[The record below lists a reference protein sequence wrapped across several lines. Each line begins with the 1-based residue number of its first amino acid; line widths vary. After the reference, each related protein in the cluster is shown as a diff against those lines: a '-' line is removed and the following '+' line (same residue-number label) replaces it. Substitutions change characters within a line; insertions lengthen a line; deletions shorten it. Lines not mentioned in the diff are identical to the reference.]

1 MLAAEWNPPEQLE
14 EYRLIRLLGRGA
26 MGRVYLAHDTLLD
39 RHVAVKFV
47 DASEGAAA
55 KSRVFEEARAIAR
68 LQHPNVVAIYRV
80 AEAAG
85 HPYLVSEYVR
95 GQSLDRIERPVAAA
109 LALSLALDL
118 ARGLAAAHRCGV
130 LHRDVK
136 PANAMLTDDVR
147 GKLLDFG
154 LARVIDAS
162 MKEPVIAPP
171 RERVAPVRVSV
182 DRTMDVQPRAA
193 MSSSGSA
200 VDSINA
206 PLTSVVSIADE
217 VAPSNP
223 FAKGSPPDGGTPL
236 YMAPELWRGEPAT
249 RRSDL
254 YALGILLYELVA
266 GNAPH
271 RGLGMAELGDAI
283 QHADIPRLAEVVPG
297 CDPALAAI
305 IDRLVERDAGAR
317 FGSADA
323 LVTALEE
330 CAAPAT
336 SLAVPEGNPYRGL
349 AVFDAAHGA
358 LFFGRRSEIR
368 ELVDR
373 VLTEP
378 LVIVGGDSGTG
389 KSSVCRAG
397 VLPFLVENAGW
408 TRVDVIPGRWP
419 VQSFAAALAAWS
431 GVDEATLAAMMR
443 DTPASVARAIRKHIV
458 DGPDRKLLL
467 FVDQLEELL
476 TIAEPEDART
486 IAGVLAALA
495 VHVPSVR
502 VLATVRSDFLTRLA
516 ALPPL
521 GDELGRALYF
531 LRPLVGERLR
541 EAIVRPAAAKG
552 VTFESDAL
560 VDALVEQT
568 EQAPGGLPLLQFA
581 LAELWEA
588 RDTSERTIRA
598 DALAAVGGVEGAL
611 ARHADRL
618 LAGLDARER
627 DAARLVLLRLVTAD
641 GTRARRTESELLADA
656 AERRA
661 LEVMVRGRIVVAN
674 NAQHGAYEIAHE
686 ALLASWTTLQE
697 WRQKGAAARAIHKR
711 LELATIEWDRAGRPR
726 DLLWKRRQ
734 LAEVRA
740 LARDELAPREVDFLA
755 AGRRAERQRWI
766 AGLAGTAL
774 LAAGAIA
781 VGVYLRARA
790 EQHLD
795 DAVATQLDKARAQL
809 ASARA
814 VTAQID
820 AGRARAFEL
829 FDEDRRDEAEASW
842 RTEVDGRA
850 AAELKA
856 YRDATSLLKNALAID
871 PDRATARAAIADLYF
886 ERFLIAERRRD
897 FASATQYADE
907 LRDTGDT
914 RHTAEL
920 AAPARV
926 SLAISPSTARVTIE
940 RAGADPT
947 SWPEPRAQTAMAPGH
962 VVFVVETEGYAT
974 TRVPVLLERDRT
986 HALVLDLVR
995 AEAVPAGMVYIPP
1008 GTFLSGSRDETD
1020 LRIGFMNAAPLHAVS
1035 TGAYLIGRHEV
1046 TIGEWIEFL
1055 DALPPAQRR
1064 ARTPPM
1070 LEEVA
1075 PRRWRFTLSRDTHTF
1090 VAEMGEPLRY
1100 ASRTKRAVQDWSR
1113 FPVGGVVVADLTHFA
1128 AWLHETGRVPNA
1140 RICTDLEWERA
1151 ARGADGRTYPHGDEL
1166 GPDDANIDETYARA
1180 ALAYGPDEVGSYAAV
1195 SPFGLHDMAGN
1206 VWELTGSAE
1215 QPVARGG
1222 SWYNAR
1228 ISARSAN
1235 REPIDPLRRDVDTG
1249 IRICSTPAT
1258 SQNAATSASK

>member
-1 MLAAEWNPPEQLE
+1 
-14 EYRLIRLLGRGA
+14 

-95 GQSLDRIERPVAAA
+95 GQSLDRIERPVSAA

-118 ARGLAAAHRCGV
+118 ARGLAAAHRRGV

-162 MKEPVIAPP
+162 MKEPIATPP
-171 RERVAPVRVSV
+171 RERVMPAHVRV
-182 DRTMDVQPRAA
+182 DETMDARPRAA
-193 MSSSGSA
+193 EPATSQSV

-206 PLTSVVSIADE
+206 PLTSAVPD
-217 VAPSNP
+217 VANERATPDR
-223 FAKGSPPDGGTPL
+223 FAHGSPPDVGTPL

-254 YALGILLYELVA
+254 YALGVLLYELVA

-283 QHADIPRLAEVVPG
+283 QNVDIPRLATVAPG

-317 FGSADA
+317 FSSADA
-323 LVTALEE
+323 LLTALEE
-330 CAAPAT
+330 CAAPTT

-397 VLPFLVENAGW
+397 VLPFLVENSGW
-408 TRVDVIPGRWP
+408 TRVDFVPGRSP
-419 VQSFAAALAAWS
+419 VQSFAAALSAWS
-431 GVDEATLAAMMR
+431 GVDETTLAGMMR
-443 DTPASVARAIRKHIV
+443 DTPATVARAIRKHIV

-476 TIAEPEDART
+476 TIAEPEEAKLV
-486 IAGVLAALA
+486 AGALAALA

-516 ALPPL
+516 ALPLL

-541 EAIVRPAAAKG
+541 EAIVHPAAAKG

-560 VDALVEQT
+560 VDSLVEQT
-568 EQAPGGLPLLQFA
+568 ERAPGGLPLLQFA

-588 RDTSERTIRA
+588 RDTTAKTIRA

-618 LAGLDARER
+618 LAGLDAQER
-627 DAARLVLLRLVTAD
+627 AAARRLLLRLVTAD
-641 GTRARRTESELLADA
+641 GTRAPRTESELLSDGSERA

-661 LEVMVRGRIVVAN
+661 LEVLVHGRIVVAN
-674 NAQHGAYEIAHE
+674 NEQYEIAHE
-686 ALLASWTTLQE
+686 ALLASWATLQE
-697 WRQKGAAARAIHKR
+697 WRQKGAASRAIHKR

-734 LAEVRA
+734 LAEARV
-740 LARDELAPREVDFLA
+740 LARDDLAPHEVDFLD
-755 AGRRAERQRWI
+755 AGRRGERQRWFVAI
-766 AGLAGTAL
+766 GVTAL
-774 LAAGAIA
+774 LASGAIA
-781 VGVYLRARA
+781 VGLHLRARA
-790 EQHLD
+790 EHQVD
-795 DAVATQLDKARAQL
+795 NAVSEQLSKARAQL
-809 ASARA
+809 DTARA

-820 AGRARAFEL
+820 AGRTRAFQL
-829 FDEDRRDEAEASW
+829 FDQDRTDEAEAIW
-842 RTEVDGRA
+842 HAEVDGRA

-856 YRDATSLLKNALAID
+856 YRDATSLFKNALAID
-871 PDRATARAAIADLYF
+871 ADRASVRAAIADLYF

-897 FASATQYADE
+897 SASATQYAEE
-907 LRDTGDT
+907 LRDFDDG
-914 RHTAEL
+914 RHDAEL
-920 AAPARV
+920 AASARV
-926 SLAISPSTARVTIE
+926 SLSVKPSTARITIE
-940 RAGADPT
+940 RAGDRT
-947 SWPEPRAQTAMAPGH
+947 SWPSTGTQTTMTPGH
-962 VVFVVETEGYAT
+962 VVFVIEATDYAT
-974 TRVPVLLERDRT
+974 TRLPVLLERNQT
-986 HALVLDLVR
+986 HELVLDLPR
-995 AEAVPAGMVYIPP
+995 AESVPAGMVYIPP

-1020 LRIGFMNAAPLHAVS
+1020 LRIGFMNAAPLHVVS
-1035 TGAYLIGRHEV
+1035 TDGYLIGRHEV

-1055 DALPPAQRR
+1055 DALPPEQRR
-1064 ARTPPM
+1064 ARTPPI

-1075 PRRWRFTLSRDTHTF
+1075 PRRWRFTLQRDTHTF

-1100 ASRTKRAVQDWSR
+1100 TSRSKRAVQNWLR
-1113 FPVGGVVVADLTHFA
+1113 FPVSGIVIDDLSHFA
-1128 AWLHETGRVPNA
+1128 AWLHDTGRVPNA
-1140 RICTDLEWERA
+1140 RICTDKEWERA

-1166 GPDDANIDETYARA
+1166 DPDHANIDETYGRA
-1180 ALAYGPDEVGSYAAV
+1180 ALAYGPDEVGSYPTV
-1195 SPFGLHDMAGN
+1195 SPFGLFDMAGN
-1206 VWELTGSAE
+1206 VWELTGSSSH
-1215 QPVARGG
+1215 PVARGG

-1249 IRICSTPAT
+1249 LRIC
-1258 SQNAATSASK
+1258 ASDRK

>member
-1 MLAAEWNPPEQLE
+1 VVQKDLLAAEWDPPEQFE
-14 EYRLIRLLGRGA
+14 EYRLVRLLGRGA

-95 GQSLDRIERPVAAA
+95 GRSLDRIERPVAPA

-118 ARGLAAAHRCGV
+118 ARGLAAAHRRGV

-162 MKEPVIAPP
+162 IQEPVAAPP
-171 RERVAPVRVSV
+171 RERVSAVRVQV
-182 DRTMDVQPRAA
+182 DQTIDVKPRAA
-193 MSSSGSA
+193 VAQSV

-206 PLTSVVSIADE
+206 PLTTVVPDSDTAVE
-217 VAPSNP
+217 SNHL
-223 FAKGSPPDGGTPL
+223 AQGSPPDGGTPL

-283 QHADIPRLAEVVPG
+283 QNRDIPRLADVAPG
-297 CDPALAAI
+297 SNPALAAI

-317 FGSADA
+317 FASADA
-323 LVTALEE
+323 LLAALEE
-330 CAAPAT
+330 CAAPTT

-373 VLTEP
+373 VRTEP
-378 LVIVGGDSGTG
+378 LVVVGGDSGTG

-397 VLPFLVENAGW
+397 VLPFLVENDGW
-408 TRVDVIPGRWP
+408 TRVDVVPGRWP

-431 GVDEATLAAMMR
+431 GVDEAELADMMR

-476 TIAEPEDART
+476 TIAEPGEAKVV
-486 IAGVLAALA
+486 ANVLAALA

-516 ALPPL
+516 SLPLL

-541 EAIVRPAAAKG
+541 EAIVQPAAAKG
-552 VTFESDAL
+552 VNFESDAL
-560 VDALVEQT
+560 VDSLVEQT

-588 RDTSERTIRA
+588 RDTTDKTIRA
-598 DALAAVGGVEGAL
+598 DALATIGGVDGAL

-618 LAGLDARER
+618 LAGLDAQER
-627 DAARLVLLRLVTAD
+627 DAARRLLLRLVTAD
-641 GTRARRTESELLADA
+641 GTRAPRTESELLSEGVERA

-674 NAQHGAYEIAHE
+674 NAQYEIAHE

-697 WRQKGAAARAIHKR
+697 WRQRGAAARAIHKR
-711 LELATIEWDRAGRPR
+711 LEVATTEWDRAGRPR

-734 LAEVRA
+734 LAEA
-740 LARDELAPREVDFLA
+740 NAIARDELAPHEVEFLD
-755 AGRRAERQRWI
+755 AGRRAEQQRWFVGI
-766 AGLAGTAL
+766 GVTAL
-774 LAAGAIA
+774 LASGALA
-781 VGVYLRARA
+781 VGLHLRARA
-790 EQHLD
+790 ERQVD
-795 DAVATQLDKARAQL
+795 NAVAEQLDRARTQLATARG
-809 ASARA
+809 

-820 AGRARAFEL
+820 AGRARAFQL
-829 FDEDRRDEAEASW
+829 FDQDRSEEAEAVW
-842 RTEVDGRA
+842 HAEVDGRA
-850 AAELKA
+850 AAELQA
-856 YRDATSLLKNALAID
+856 YRDATSLFRNALAID
-871 PDRATARAAIADLYF
+871 PDRSSVRAAIADLYF
-886 ERFLIAERRRD
+886 ERFVTAERRHDTR
-897 FASATQYADE
+897 SATQYAEE
-907 LRDTGDT
+907 LRDVDSG
-914 RHTAEL
+914 RYAAEL
-920 AAPARV
+920 AADARV
-926 SLAISPSTARVTIE
+926 SLTVTPSTAQISVE
-940 RAGADPT
+940 RAGSERT
-947 SWPEPRAQTAMAPGH
+947 SVQTTMPPGH
-962 VVFVVETEGYAT
+962 VVFVVEAPGYAT
-974 TRVPVLLERDRT
+974 TRLPVLLERGKT
-986 HALVLDLVR
+986 HALVLDLPR
-995 AEAVPAGMVYIPP
+995 AESVPDGMVYIPP

-1020 LRIGFMNAAPLHAVS
+1020 LRIGFMNAAPLHTV
-1035 TGAYLIGRHEV
+1035 TTDAYLIGRHEV
-1046 TIGEWIEFL
+1046 TIAEWIAFL
-1055 DALPPAQRR
+1055 DALPPDQRR

-1070 LEEVA
+1070 LEELA
-1075 PRRWRFTLSRDTHTF
+1075 PARWRFTLPRDTHTF
-1090 VAEMGEPLRY
+1090 VAEMGQPLQYTARN
-1100 ASRTKRAVQDWSR
+1100 KRAVQDWSR
-1113 FPVGGVVVADLTHFA
+1113 FPIGGVVIDDLTHFA
-1128 AWLHETGRVPNA
+1128 AWLHESGRVPNA
-1140 RICTDLEWERA
+1140 RICTDREWERA

-1166 GPDDANIDETYARA
+1166 GPDDANIDETYGRA
-1180 ALAYGPDEVGSYAAV
+1180 ALAYGPDEVGSYAST

-1206 VWELTGSAE
+1206 VWELTGSSS

-1249 IRICSTPAT
+1249 IRICSTPPT
-1258 SQNAATSASK
+1258 TQNVAPSTGN

>member
-1 MLAAEWNPPEQLE
+1 
-14 EYRLIRLLGRGA
+14 

-95 GQSLDRIERPVAAA
+95 GQSLDRIERPVAPA
-109 LALSLALDL
+109 LALSLSLDL
-118 ARGLAAAHRCGV
+118 ARGLAAAHRRGV

-162 MKEPVIAPP
+162 VQEPVPAPP
-171 RERVAPVRVSV
+171 RERATVRVQV
-182 DRTMDVQPRAA
+182 DQTIDASPRVVMGAE
-193 MSSSGSA
+193 SI

-206 PLTSVVSIADE
+206 PLSALPEIADE
-217 VAPSNP
+217 VAPNQL
-223 FAKGSPPDGGTPL
+223 AKGSPPDAGTPL

-249 RRSDL
+249 RRTDL

-266 GNAPH
+266 GTAPH
-271 RGLGMAELGDAI
+271 RGLGIAELGEAI

-317 FGSADA
+317 FPSADA
-323 LVTALEE
+323 LLAALEE

-349 AVFDAAHGA
+349 AVFEAAHGA

-378 LVIVGGDSGTG
+378 LVVVGGDSGTG

-397 VLPFLVENAGW
+397 VLPFLVENSGW
-408 TRVDVIPGRWP
+408 TRVDFMPGRRP

-431 GVDEATLAAMMR
+431 GVDEAALASMMR

-458 DGPDRKLLL
+458 DGPDRRLLL

-476 TIAEPEDART
+476 TIAEPDDAKVV
-486 IAGVLAALA
+486 AGVLAALA

-516 ALPPL
+516 ALPAL

-541 EAIVRPAAAKG
+541 EAIVHPAATKG

-568 EQAPGGLPLLQFA
+568 ERAPGGLPLLQFA

-588 RDTSERTIRA
+588 RDATTKTIHA
-598 DALAAVGGVEGAL
+598 DALAAVGGVDGAL

-618 LAGLDARER
+618 IAGLDAHER
-627 DAARLVLLRLVTAD
+627 DAARRLLLRLVTAD
-641 GTRARRTESELLADA
+641 GTRAPRSESELLSDGPDRV

-661 LEVMVRGRIVVAN
+661 LEALVRGRIVVAN
-674 NAQHGAYEIAHE
+674 NAQYEIAHE
-686 ALLASWTTLQE
+686 ALVANWATLQE

-711 LELATIEWDRAGRPR
+711 LELATLEWERAGRPR
-726 DLLWKRRQ
+726 DLVWTRRQ
-734 LAEVRA
+734 IVEARA
-740 LARDELAPREVDFLA
+740 IARDELAPREVEFLD
-755 AGRRAERQRWI
+755 AGHRAFRQRWSI
-766 AGLAGTAL
+766 AVGVTAL
-774 LAAGAIA
+774 LAAGAI
-781 VGVYLRARA
+781 GVAMQLRARA
-790 EQHLD
+790 EQQVDH
-795 DAVATQLDKARAQL
+795 AIAEQLNKARVQL
-809 ASARA
+809 EAARA
-814 VTAQID
+814 VTVQID
-820 AGRARAFEL
+820 AGRERAFRL
-829 FDEDRRDEAEASW
+829 FDEDRIEEAEAVW
-842 RTEVDGRA
+842 RTDVDGRA
-850 AAELKA
+850 VAELKA
-856 YRDATSLLKNALAID
+856 YRDATSLFKNALAID
-871 PDRATARAAIADLYF
+871 DRASVHTAIADLYF
-886 ERFLIAERRRD
+886 ERFLVAERRGD
-897 FASATQYADE
+897 SQNATQYAEE
-907 LRDTGDT
+907 LRDGSD
-914 RHTAEL
+914 RHHDAEL

-926 SLAISPSTARVTIE
+926 SLSVTPSTARITVE
-940 RAGADPT
+940 RAG
-947 SWPEPRAQTAMAPGH
+947 ERASAASPGAQITMTPGH
-962 VVFVVETEGYAT
+962 VVFVVDATGYAT
-974 TRVPVLLERDRT
+974 TRLPVLLERGKT
-986 HALVLDLVR
+986 QTLVLDLPR
-995 AEAVPAGMVYIPP
+995 AESVPDGMVYIPA
-1008 GTFLSGSRDETD
+1008 GRFLSGSRDETD
-1020 LRIGFMNAAPLHAVS
+1020 LRIGFMNAAPLHPVS
-1035 TGAYLIGRHEV
+1035 TGAYLIGRYEV
-1046 TIGEWIEFL
+1046 TVGEWIAYL
-1055 DALPPAQRR
+1055 DALPAEQRR
-1064 ARTPPM
+1064 ARTPP
-1070 LEEVA
+1070 LLHEIA
-1075 PRRWRFTLSRDTHTF
+1075 PGRWRYTFARDTHTYIG
-1090 VAEMGEPLRY
+1090 EMGERFRY
-1100 ASRTKRAVQDWSR
+1100 RDRTKRDVQDWMR
-1113 FPVGGVVVADLTHFA
+1113 FPIAGVVVDDVTHFA
-1128 AWLHETGRVPNA
+1128 AWLHETKRVPNA

-1166 GPDDANIDETYARA
+1166 SPDDANIDETYGRA
-1180 ALAYGPDEVGSYAAV
+1180 PLAYGPDEVGAHPTP
-1195 SPFGLHDMAGN
+1195 SPFGISDMAGN
-1206 VWELTGSAE
+1206 VWELTGSAA
-1215 QPVARGG
+1215 QPIARGG

-1249 IRICSTPAT
+1249 IRICSTPVT
-1258 SQNAATSASK
+1258 SQVHTPSTRE